1 MLTCSPLVFSLL
13 FCTGMI
19 YCFTRILQLK
29 KVYTIAAMQ
38 RERRGLLLDVDE
50 KNADFFTTQLNLN
63 ESENLLK
70 DEMCIYNVLIED
82 VDENAT
88 TVDETLERIVQKAKS
103 FMQSNQLW
111 NRDKFQCTLKDIF
124 NQKGVFAC
132 VLGGK
137 NTGESFV
144 MQEMERLEQNV
155 FVVNLRRNSNILGS
169 LVEKLW
175 ERRLRFKLTD
185 FDNAIIKILAGVVYK
200 WTDGKVQDIVNQTDY
215 QMVVDA
221 LIKKPAAL
229 SSVLEDISIGYGGVT
244 LIVDEANIALTIK
257 DSTTAAEIKATIEA
271 LAAFTRL
278 TKETQKVSYIFTT
291 SVNICL
297 YLYMYS

>member
-1 MLTCSPLVFSLL
+1 
-13 FCTGMI
+13 MI
-19 YCFTRILQLK
+19 CCLTRILQLK
-29 KVYTIAAMQ
+29 KSYTIAAMQ

-70 DEMCIYNVLIED
+70 DEMCIYNLLIED
-82 VDENAT
+82 VDENVT

-103 FMQSNQLW
+103 FMQSNKLW

-137 NTGESFV
+137 NTGKSFV

-155 FVVNLRRNSNILGS
+155 FVVNLRRNSNILES

-175 ERRLRFKLTD
+175 ERRLRFKPTD

-200 WTDGKVQDIVNQTDY
+200 WTDGKVQDIANQIDY
-215 QMVVDA
+215 QMGCRCFNQEASCFVFCA
-221 LIKKPAAL
+221 GRY
-229 SSVLEDISIGYGGVT
+229 IGWLWRSYF
-244 LIVDEANIALTIK
+244 DCRRSK
-257 DSTTAAEIKATIEA
+257 HSTYHK
-271 LAAFTRL
+271 RL
-278 TKETQKVSYIFTT
+278 HH
-291 SVNICL
+291 CG
-297 YLYMYS
+297 

>member
-1 MLTCSPLVFSLL
+1 MLELIFFPGMI
-13 FCTGMI
+13 CTGMI
-19 YCFTRILQLK
+19 CCFTRILQLK

-38 RERRGLLLDVDE
+38 RERRGFLLDVDE

-103 FMQSNQLW
+103 FMQSNKLW

-137 NTGESFV
+137 NTGKSFV

-155 FVVNLRRNSNILGS
+155 FVVNLRRNSNILES

-175 ERRLRFKLTD
+175 ERRLRFKPTD

-200 WTDGKVQDIVNQTDY
+200 WTDGKVEDIVSRGDY
-215 QMVVDA
+215 QMVFDA
-221 LIKKPAAL
+221 LTLCLTFWPIGQKKDAA
-229 SSVLEDISIGYGGVT
+229 VLY
-244 LIVDEANIALTIK
+244 
-257 DSTTAAEIKATIEA
+257 
-271 LAAFTRL
+271 
-278 TKETQKVSYIFTT
+278 
-291 SVNICL
+291 
-297 YLYMYS
+297 

>member
-1 MLTCSPLVFSLL
+1 
-13 FCTGMI
+13 
-19 YCFTRILQLK
+19 
-29 KVYTIAAMQ
+29 MQ

-103 FMQSNQLW
+103 FMQSNKLW

-137 NTGESFV
+137 NTGKSFV

-155 FVVNLRRNSNILGS
+155 FVVNLRRNSNILES
-169 LVEKLW
+169 LLEKLR
-175 ERRLRFKLTD
+175 ERRLRFKPTD
-185 FDNAIIKILAGVVYK
+185 FDNAFIKILAGVVYK
-200 WTDGKVQDIVNQTDY
+200 WTDGKVQDIVNQIDY

-257 DSTTAAEIKATIEA
+257 DSTTAAEIKDTIEA
-271 LAAFTRL
+271 LAVFTRL

-291 SVNICL
+291 
-297 YLYMYS
+297 

>member
-1 MLTCSPLVFSLL
+1 
-13 FCTGMI
+13 MI

-155 FVVNLRRNSNILGS
+155 FVVNLRRNSNILES
-169 LVEKLW
+169 L
-175 ERRLRFKLTD
+175 
-185 FDNAIIKILAGVVYK
+185 G
-200 WTDGKVQDIVNQTDY
+200 
-215 QMVVDA
+215 
-221 LIKKPAAL
+221 
-229 SSVLEDISIGYGGVT
+229 
-244 LIVDEANIALTIK
+244 
-257 DSTTAAEIKATIEA
+257 
-271 LAAFTRL
+271 
-278 TKETQKVSYIFTT
+278 
-291 SVNICL
+291 
-297 YLYMYS
+297 